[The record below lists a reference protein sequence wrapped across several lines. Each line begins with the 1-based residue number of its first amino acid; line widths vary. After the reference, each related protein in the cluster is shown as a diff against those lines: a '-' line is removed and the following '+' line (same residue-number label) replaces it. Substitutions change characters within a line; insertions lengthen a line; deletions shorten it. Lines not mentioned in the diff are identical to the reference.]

1 MILEAKINLT
11 SDTKYLY
18 RFNIIFYIDYSEYIV
33 LCKTN
38 VKLHPYI
45 LCINNK
51 IVLYTDITNKT
62 LIFHMKKREKKVE
75 ILLSKS
81 TQKNRGDN
89 AIEIPFCFIAISQLV
104 SEI

>member
-45 LCINNK
+45 FCINNK
-51 IVLYTDITNKT
+51 IV
-62 LIFHMKKREKKVE
+62 
-75 ILLSKS
+75 
-81 TQKNRGDN
+81 
-89 AIEIPFCFIAISQLV
+89 FIQISQ
-104 SEI
+104 IKF